1 MPIYEFACPRCRV
14 VFSFLSKRVNP
25 DRAPVCPRC
34 GNKKMAKQ
42 VSLFASPRKG
52 LAASDTAAEGGFHS
66 DECPPPDDARL
77 TRALGDLE
85 RDMAHL
91 DENNPKHLAHMM
103 RKMKDLLPA
112 GATPPHLE
120 TAIRRLERGEEPEK
134 VEQDMGDLF
143 DEAGGGGDGDAGGGA
158 GGQGY
163 SHDPDIYDY

>member
-14 VFSFLSKRVNP
+14 VFNFLSKRVNP

-34 GNKKMAKQ
+34 GYQKMEKQ
-42 VSLFASPRKG
+42 VSLFSSPRKG
-52 LAASDTAAEGGFHS
+52 RAPADSAEGTASHHNDDGM
-66 DECPPPDDARL
+66 PPDDARL

-112 GATPPHLE
+112 GATPRELE
-120 TAIRRLERGEEPEK
+120 TAIRRLESGEDPEK
-134 VEQDMGDLF
+134 IEQDMGNFF
-143 DEAGGGGDGDAGGGA
+143 DEPNCSGDETGGGA
-158 GGQGY
+158 GGKGY
-163 SHDPDIYDY
+163 RHDPDIYDY